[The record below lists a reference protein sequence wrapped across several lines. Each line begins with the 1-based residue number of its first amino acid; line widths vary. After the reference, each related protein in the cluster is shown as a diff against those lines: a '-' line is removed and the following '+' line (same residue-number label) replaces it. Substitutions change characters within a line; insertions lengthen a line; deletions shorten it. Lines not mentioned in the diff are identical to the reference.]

1 MEKDE
6 IELLKKI
13 TLLYVE
19 DGKALRKTIASLLEG
34 YVGELHV
41 AADGREGLKLYHEVR
56 PHVVIT
62 DIEMPLMDGLEMA
75 AAIREDDRHIPIIVT
90 TAYEKIEY
98 LRRAIEIGID
108 KYVDKAIDPEKLIE
122 AVAGAADIIIRQ
134 RCAEAEH
141 RFIRLILDSGH
152 CFMLTTKG
160 EEIEF
165 INNTFL
171 NNLGF
176 DDLDSFKEKYS
187 SVRDFFER
195 FVRSPYPGE
204 DSRKMTRR
212 IMQHSNLY
220 SLVYF
225 VSNKPEG
232 KERAFII
239 NTSRSS
245 ELDMTIYS
253 FSDVTLIE
261 EERQE
266 LEHQATRDGLTG
278 VYNRVKFS
286 SILLEEV
293 SRVKR
298 YKEVLSLI
306 MFDIDN
312 FKKVNDTYGHDV
324 GDAVLMGVSD
334 IITLNVREQ
343 DVFARWGGEEFMT
356 IAVESDLEGAKLLAE
371 KMRHKIET
379 TDFGEAGV
387 VTCSFGVTQFKK
399 GESIEEMMK
408 RVDIALYEA
417 KGLGR
422 NRVVT
427 L

>member
-6 IELLKKI
+6 IELLKKVK
-13 TLLYVE
+13 LLYVE
-19 DGKALRKTIASLLEG
+19 DGKALRKTIASLLKG

-41 AADGREGLKLYHEVR
+41 AADGKEGLKLYREVK

-75 AAIREDDRHIPIIVT
+75 AAIRDDDRHIPIIVT

-108 KYVDKAIDPEKLIE
+108 KYVDKPIDPEKLIE
-122 AVAGAADIIIRQ
+122 AVAGAADLIIEQ
-134 RCAEAEH
+134 RRAEAEH

-176 DDLDSFKEKYS
+176 DDLGSFKEKYS
-187 SVRDFFER
+187 DVRDFFER

-204 DSRKMTRR
+204 DSRKMTKR

-266 LEHQATRDGLTG
+266 LEHQATTDGLTG
-278 VYNRVKFS
+278 AYNRVKFS

>member
-6 IELLKKI
+6 IALLKKVK
-13 TLLYVE
+13 LLYVE
-19 DGKALRKTIASLLEG
+19 DGKALRKTIASWLEK
-34 YVGELHV
+34 YVGELYL
-41 AADGREGLKLYHEVR
+41 AADGREGLELYREVK

-75 AAIREDDRHIPIIVT
+75 AAIREDDRHIPIILT

-108 KYVDKAIDPEKLIE
+108 KYVDKPIDPEKLIE
-122 AVAGAADIIIRQ
+122 AIAGAADIILRQ
-134 RCAEAEH
+134 RRAEGEH

-160 EEIEF
+160 DEIEF

-171 NNLGF
+171 YDLGF
-176 DDLDSFKEKYS
+176 DDLDSFKKKYS
-187 SVRDFFER
+187 NVRGFFER

-266 LEHQATRDGLTG
+266 LEHQATTDGLTG

-286 SILLEEV
+286 SLLLEEV

-298 YKEVLSLI
+298 YREALSLI

-356 IAVESDLEGAKLLAE
+356 IAVESDLEGAKGLAE

-379 TDFGEAGV
+379 TDFGEAGA

-417 KGLGR
+417 KGLGK